1 MTLLFVI
8 GLAACSKSDDPLPEK
23 VFQDVNKTAED
34 YLAEEPDLED
44 YYNFFRFQ
52 NDSDYTLYWF
62 INTKFSPGGGL
73 YYCRPGQQATT
84 LIAME
89 YAWWLDDYEILIDN
103 LMAVG
108 WIEFY
113 FDLPAPD
120 DLLDWRVPNEF
131 QDTCAMYVFTALEPN
146 SPKKT
151 PKDPSQWKFEKFS
164 DHSVRWT
171 YRVTNADYDEA
182 VRQTEERW
190 AEKDDGE

>member
-1 MTLLFVI
+1 MKTTCLLLTLLFVI
-8 GLAACSKSDDPLPEK
+8 GLTACSKSDDPLPEK

-34 YLAEEPDLED
+34 YIGELNPNL

-52 NDSDYTLYWF
+52 NDSDHTLYWG
-62 INTKFSPGGGL
+62 INTKFSTIMGL
-73 YYCRPGQQATT
+73 YYCRPGQQATD
-84 LIAME
+84 LITME
-89 YAWWLDDYEILIDN
+89 YY
-103 LMAVG
+103 
-108 WIEFY
+108 
-113 FDLPAPD
+113 LPAPD
-120 DLLDWRVPNEF
+120 DLPDWRVPNEF

-190 AEKDDGE
+190 AEKDDEE

>member
-120 DLLDWRVPNEF
+120 DLPDWRVPNEF

-151 PKDPSQWKFEKFS
+151 PKDPSQWKFEEFS

>member
-120 DLLDWRVPNEF
+120 DLPDWRVPNEF

-151 PKDPSQWKFEKFS
+151 PKDPSQWKFETFS